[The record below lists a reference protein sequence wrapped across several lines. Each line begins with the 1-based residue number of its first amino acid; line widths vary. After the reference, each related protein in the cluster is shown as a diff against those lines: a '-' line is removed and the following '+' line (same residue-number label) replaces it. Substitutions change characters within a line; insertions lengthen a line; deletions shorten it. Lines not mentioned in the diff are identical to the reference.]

1 MFKVLAVLAIIPS
14 VCSAQTVSGN
24 TLYNACETIGEGSEI
39 QRGFCI
45 GFIGGVFEG
54 VKFGA
59 GAVMFQAMPESN
71 LAEVDQSSNMM
82 LGFCV
87 PENVERGQILDVTIN
102 YLAENPQSRHE
113 SARSLT
119 LQALQDAFPC

>member
-1 MFKVLAVLAIIPS
+1 MIKVLAILAIIPS
-14 VCSAQTVSGN
+14 VCSAQTISGN
-24 TLYNACETIGEGSEI
+24 TLYNACEENGEASEI
-39 QRGFCI
+39 QLGFCI

-54 VKFGA
+54 IKFGA

-71 LAEVDQSSNMM
+71 VAEVDQSSNMM

-87 PENVERGQILDVTIN
+87 PQNVERGQIVDVTIK

-113 SARSLT
+113 SARGLT
-119 LQALQDAFPC
+119 LQALQGAFPC